1 MAYWQTSKEQRARY
15 KAKCNERAKQRKKN
29 KTKTVVILHKL
40 MSKLLDLMKDSGYNN
55 LTLSEYSGVSPATI
69 TRLKRRRK
77 FDTATFSSVVGLAR
91 ASGYKVEFV
100 RLTPEEDD
108 FFDKRWL
115 KASDFY
121 DKKGDEEGEN
131 TGK

>member
-1 MAYWQTSKEQRARY
+1 MAYWQTTKGQRDRY
-15 KAKCNERAKQRKKN
+15 KAKCNKRAERRKKN
-29 KTKTVVILHKL
+29 KTKTGLILHML
-40 MSKLLDLMKDSGYNN
+40 MSRLLNLMKDSGYNN
-55 LTLSEYSGVSPATI
+55 LTLSEYSGISPATI
-69 TRLKRRRK
+69 TRLRRRRK

-100 RLTPEEDD
+100 RLAPEEDE

-115 KASDFY
+115 KATDFY
-121 DKKGDEEGEN
+121 SKKGDEEGEN